1 MRSTSFECVGGYT
14 RQVAAWLPFQLVHI
28 DSLFIDRTH
37 LILQMGYTAVSV
49 TVALILQYLLD
60 QFPALC
66 HLNASQG
73 RCVVA
78 ATPNR
83 VCRASLP
90 FDSLRR

>member
-1 MRSTSFECVGGYT
+1 M
-14 RQVAAWLPFQLVHI
+14 AAWLPFELVHT

-78 ATPNR
+78 ATPQKDR
-83 VCRASLP
+83 VCRASVP
-90 FDSLRR
+90 FDSQSPAL